1 MLLSE
6 ESWTI
11 EVLTVHLE
19 VRIPEVYQPLTED
32 ELDWNWHHWKKIE
45 SLLRYPEPYY
55 AKELTRIVLE
65 INEAVNGTK
74 ERLYGDQRDFIIGER
89 VFHDMESAAIGG
101 AFVITRVPEKKLPKL
116 QGTAVAPHLKPQ
128 DSVDE
133 KLTFIGVILKDQDD
147 EPVVNSRVRI
157 KLPDGDIKN
166 GRTNA
171 AGEVMVKGFVLDGMA
186 EIELLDF
193 CDPGKAE
200 AIEEEEQQAPATE
213 EKEFIVKVVDET
225 GKGVAGVPM
234 VFRGAGTSKTVPT
247 DSSGVAKHKAKA
259 ESVEVTFENSA
270 SLVDKMD
277 PLWKSRAATPANK
290 YLQEA
295 ADIVAVAARVAGIE
309 TLAGAV

>member
-1 MLLSE
+1 MLPLE
-6 ESWTI
+6 DRWII

-19 VRIPEVYQPLTED
+19 VRIPEDPQPLTED

-55 AKELTRIVLE
+55 ARELTRIVLE

-74 ERLYGDQRDFIIGER
+74 ERLYGDQRDFIIWER
-89 VFHDMESAAIGG
+89 VFHDMESAAVGG
-101 AFVITRVPEKKLPKL
+101 AFVITQVPEKKLPKL

-147 EPVVNSRVRI
+147 EPVANSRVRI

-171 AGEVMVKGFVLDGMA
+171 AGEGMVKEFVLDGMA

-193 CDPGKAE
+193 CDPGEAE
-200 AIEEEEQQAPATE
+200 AIEEEEPKPAEEQQQEEADLPTE
-213 EKEFIVKVVDET
+213 VENEFTVKVVDET
-225 GKGVAGVPM
+225 GKG
-234 VFRGAGTSKTVPT
+234 
-247 DSSGVAKHKAKA
+247 
-259 ESVEVTFENSA
+259 
-270 SLVDKMD
+270 
-277 PLWKSRAATPANK
+277 
-290 YLQEA
+290 
-295 ADIVAVAARVAGIE
+295 
-309 TLAGAV
+309 